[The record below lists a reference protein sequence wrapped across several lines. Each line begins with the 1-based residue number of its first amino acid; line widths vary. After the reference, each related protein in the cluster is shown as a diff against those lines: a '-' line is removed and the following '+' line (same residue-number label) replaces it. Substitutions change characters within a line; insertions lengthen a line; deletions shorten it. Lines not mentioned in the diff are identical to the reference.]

1 MNNRTKGS
9 ISNEDIE
16 KLQSIYNQ
24 HIKDGDIEER
34 YGIIVVMDVLGW
46 KNKATE
52 KTIKTY
58 LDLINRL
65 RARILENWVRV
76 DDDVKDEDLYIV
88 VMSDTVCVFLN
99 IDDRYCELNIFKFIS
114 EFIID
119 ALVHSLAFRGAI
131 SRGKYFINKKHNVFV
146 GEAVYE
152 AMEYAEKTEW
162 AGIIL
167 TNSMAKVL
175 LEKNDI
181 EKLKE
186 LNIISYDN
194 IPYKNNIAP
203 CYRNLVIV
211 PKMLFTPPQRNI
223 FVDLM
228 GLYEKVLESENKDVK
243 KKLENTKSFLEFLV
257 KQNI

>member
-1 MNNRTKGS
+1 
-9 ISNEDIE
+9 
-16 KLQSIYNQ
+16 
-24 HIKDGDIEER
+24 
-34 YGIIVVMDVLGW
+34 
-46 KNKATE
+46 
-52 KTIKTY
+52 
-58 LDLINRL
+58 
-65 RARILENWVRV
+65 
-76 DDDVKDEDLYIV
+76 
-88 VMSDTVCVFLN
+88 
-99 IDDRYCELNIFKFIS
+99 
-114 EFIID
+114 
-119 ALVHSLAFRGAI
+119 
-131 SRGKYFINKKHNVFV
+131 
-146 GEAVYE
+146 
-152 AMEYAEKTEW
+152 MEYAEKTEW